1 MIEDNQG
8 DDYDLALKMAI
19 ESLKQEPCE
28 DCALECEC
36 KCPCERCIEENVEFE
51 IEKQKGRCEYVYVWN
66 AQQPVFDRLST
77 DG

>member
-51 IEKQKGRCEYVYVWN
+51 IEK
-66 AQQPVFDRLST
+66 
-77 DG
+77 